1 VQHRVPVVHRDP
13 SNAIDPPAETKATKK
28 KRKPRKAAGGATGKP
43 TPGLPPRF
51 RGTPVPISIRITRI
65 WVKDVVP
72 GLPGTFSGVCNLNC
86 DLVITVAGKR
96 VLGLSNDEFAE
107 SGDVSLNE
115 WLNRLFRLRI
125 FLHLERRF
133 DIRGTGHQLGLVF
146 ERKAKLV
153 AFSVHDSYARAAVPG
168 FERLVLDLDALVGEL
183 HAFVAAAKAL
193 VLEGAPNHATAD
205 SWWRWNTAQS
215 IDTPDDA

>member
-1 VQHRVPVVHRDP
+1 
-13 SNAIDPPAETKATKK
+13 
-28 KRKPRKAAGGATGKP
+28 
-43 TPGLPPRF
+43 
-51 RGTPVPISIRITRI
+51 
-65 WVKDVVP
+65 
-72 GLPGTFSGVCNLNC
+72 
-86 DLVITVAGKR
+86 
-96 VLGLSNDEFAE
+96 
-107 SGDVSLNE
+107 LNE
-115 WLNRLFRLRI
+115 WLNSVFRLRI

-193 VLEGAPNHATAD
+193 VLEGAPKPRHQPTR
-205 SWWRWNTAQS
+205 WWRWNTAQS